1 MRNGAVEMS
10 LILDALKKSEQER
23 RRDKGP
29 DLQTIHQPAV
39 IRAPQRSY
47 TLLWIALLLGANAA
61 VVAYWWQQ
69 RSTAVATATPIVASP
84 ANAAAVA
91 PLKPESTPRLGEQ
104 AVAASQSGTS
114 PLLTSQEAAQSTA
127 PSTSQANA
135 GAEYTRITPAGSAIA
150 NTSSAPASAMRTEE
164 VDELPDDVR
173 NNLPAMTFS
182 FHVYSSNP
190 QQRTI
195 IINNRRMREGE
206 EVSSGLQLQE
216 ITEDGVVLLYAQHR
230 IHIGV
235 LSGW

>member
-1 MRNGAVEMS
+1 MS

-29 DLQTIHQPAV
+29 DLQTIHQPAL

-47 TLLWIALLLGANAA
+47 RMAWVALLVSVNIA
-61 VVAYWWQQ
+61 VLAYWWQQ
-69 RSTAVATATPIVASP
+69 RTATSTVATATPLVTIP
-84 ANAAAVA
+84 AAAA
-91 PLKPESTPRLGEQ
+91 P
-104 AVAASQSGTS
+104 AAA
-114 PLLTSQEAAQSTA
+114 PPPAPAATISIQPATHTDATA
-127 PSTSQANA
+127 N
-135 GAEYTRITPAGSAIA
+135 AEYTRITPANPALETA
-150 NTSSAPASAMRTEE
+150 PTSSARIEE
-164 VDELPDDVR
+164 VDELPEDVR

-206 EVSSGLQLQE
+206 EVNAGLLLQE

-230 IHIGV
+230 IHISV

>member
-1 MRNGAVEMS
+1 MS

-47 TLLWIALLLGANAA
+47 RLLWIALLLAVNAA
-61 VVAYWWQQ
+61 VLIAWWQQ
-69 RSTAVATATPIVASP
+69 RSVAPVSATATPLVASQQAATSTPTP
-84 ANAAAVA
+84 ASAQAQTAAQAPPVVA
-91 PLKPESTPRLGEQ
+91 PTNDASQPVAAGEQ
-104 AVAASQSGTS
+104 AAAHSDS
-114 PLLTSQEAAQSTA
+114 
-127 PSTSQANA
+127 AN
-135 GAEYTRITPAGSAIA
+135 AEYTRITPTNSVAAAAPPVSARI
-150 NTSSAPASAMRTEE
+150 EE
-164 VDELPDDVR
+164 VDELPEDVR

-206 EVSSGLQLQE
+206 EVNAGLLLQQ
-216 ITEDGVVLLYAQHR
+216 ITEDGVILLYAQHR
-230 IHIGV
+230 IHISV